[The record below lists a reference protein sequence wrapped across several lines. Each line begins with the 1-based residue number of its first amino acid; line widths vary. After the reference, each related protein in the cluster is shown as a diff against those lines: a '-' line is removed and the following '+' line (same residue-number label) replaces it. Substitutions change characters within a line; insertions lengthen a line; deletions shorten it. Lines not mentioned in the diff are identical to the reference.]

1 MRWKKGK
8 FLFITLLLFAILA
21 TIFYFFFNKSVL
33 ANSQGKITITV
44 KISVC
49 GNNIKETGEQCDG
62 SDLGGATCQSLGYS
76 GGTLSCRPDCTFN
89 TSGCWTGGGG
99 GGGGGVYVPP
109 PTTETKVVLQGKAYP
124 LAKIT
129 ILKDGEVAQITS
141 ADINANFKTE
151 IRNISAGIWNF
162 SLWAEDSKG
171 RRSIIISF
179 TVTIL
184 EGKTTTI
191 SNIFIPPTIELEKT
205 KVAKGETLNIY
216 GQTAPESQILIHVES
231 PEEIIKT
238 TMAKKTGDWDY
249 PLDTSPLEEGMHT
262 TRARA
267 ESPEGLKSAFSSVL
281 AFYVGKY
288 KPEEI
293 CPRAD
298 FNKDGRTNL
307 IDFSILLYWWGK
319 YNPCVDQNGD
329 GIINLPDFSIL
340 LYYWT
345 G

>member
-1 MRWKKGK
+1 MKKWILILLVIILSVYLFFAFK
-8 FLFITLLLFAILA
+8 FSLTPAEAGVSVTAHISAI
-21 TIFYFFFNKSVL
+21 
-33 ANSQGKITITV
+33 
-44 KISVC
+44 C
-49 GNNIKETGEQCDG
+49 GNNIKEEGEQCDG
-62 SDLGGATCQSLGYS
+62 NDLGGQTCTSLGYS
-76 GGTLSCRPDCTFN
+76 GGTLSCYSNCTFN
-89 TSGCWTGGGG
+89 TSNCFFAGGGG
-99 GGGGGVYVPP
+99 GAPPPPP
-109 PTTETKVVLQGKAYP
+109 PTQTMVILQGKAYP

-129 ILKDGEVAQITS
+129 ILKDGEVGQITS

-151 IRNISAGIWNF
+151 IRNISAGVWNF

-171 RRSIIISF
+171 RRSITISF

-184 EGKTTTI
+184 EGKITTI
-191 SNIFIPPTIELEKT
+191 SNIFIPPTIELEKN

-216 GQTAPESQILIHVES
+216 GQSAPESQISIHVES

-319 YNPCVDQNGD
+319 YNPCVDMNGD
-329 GIINLPDFSIL
+329 GIVNLPDFSIL

>member
-1 MRWKKGK
+1 MKKISLFLI
-8 FLFITLLLFAILA
+8 FLFGVSFLFTLFLKFEKTKAEIS
-21 TIFYFFFNKSVL
+21 T
-33 ANSQGKITITV
+33 TTV
-44 KISVC
+44 NVTVSVC

-62 SDLGGATCQSLGYS
+62 TDLGGQTCVSLGYA
-76 GGTLSCRPDCTFN
+76 GGTLSCYSNCTFN

-99 GGGGGVYVPP
+99 GGGVYVPP
-109 PTTETKVVLQGKAYP
+109 PTETKVVLQGKAYP

-151 IRNISAGIWNF
+151 IKNISAGIWNF

-179 TVTIL
+179 SVTIL

-205 KVAKGETLNIY
+205 KVAKGETLNIF
-216 GQTAPESQILIHVES
+216 GQTAPESQISIHVES
-231 PEEIIKT
+231 PEEIIET
-238 TMAKKTGDWDY
+238 TKAKKTGDWDY
-249 PLDTSPLEEGMHT
+249 PFDTSPLEEGMHT
-262 TRARA
+262 TGARA

-319 YNPCVDQNGD
+319 YNPCVDMNGD
-329 GIINLPDFSIL
+329 GIVNLPDFSIS

>member
-1 MRWKKGK
+1 MKKISLFLI
-8 FLFITLLLFAILA
+8 FLFGVSFLLTLFLKF
-21 TIFYFFFNKSVL
+21 
-33 ANSQGKITITV
+33 GKTKAEISTTTV
-44 KISVC
+44 TVTVSVC

-76 GGTLSCRPDCTFN
+76 GGTLRCRSDCTFD
-89 TSGCWTGGGG
+89 TSGCYTAPP
-99 GGGGGVYVPP
+99 GGGVGGYVPP

-129 ILKDGEVAQITS
+129 ILKDGEVAKIIN
-141 ADINANFKTE
+141 ADNNANFKTE
-151 IRNISAGIWNF
+151 IKNISAGIWNF

-171 RRSIIISF
+171 RRSITISF

-191 SNIFIPPTIELEKT
+191 SNIFIPPTIELDKV

-216 GQTAPESQILIHVES
+216 GQTAPESQISIHVES
-231 PEEIIKT
+231 PEEIIET
-238 TMAKKTGDWDY
+238 TKAKKTGDWDY

-288 KPEEI
+288 KAGEI

-319 YNPCVDQNGD
+319 YNPCVDMNGD
-329 GIINLPDFSIL
+329 GIVNLPDFSIL

>member
-1 MRWKKGK
+1 MKKISLFLI
-8 FLFITLLLFAILA
+8 FLFGVSFLLTLFLKFEKTKAEIS
-21 TIFYFFFNKSVL
+21 T
-33 ANSQGKITITV
+33 TTV
-44 KISVC
+44 NVTVSVC

-89 TSGCWTGGGG
+89 TSGCYTAPPGGAPPS
-99 GGGGGVYVPP
+99 PP
-109 PTTETKVVLQGKAYP
+109 PTETKVVLQGKAYP

-151 IRNISAGIWNF
+151 IKNISGGVWNF

-171 RRSIIISF
+171 RRSITISF

-184 EGKTTTI
+184 EGKITTI

-205 KVAKGETLNIY
+205 KVAKGEELNIY
-216 GQTAPESQILIHVES
+216 GQTAPESQISIHVES

-238 TMAKKTGDWDY
+238 TKAKKTGDWDY

-319 YNPCVDQNGD
+319 YNPCVDMNGD
-329 GIINLPDFSIL
+329 GIVNLPDFSIL

>member
-1 MRWKKGK
+1 
-8 FLFITLLLFAILA
+8 
-21 TIFYFFFNKSVL
+21 
-33 ANSQGKITITV
+33 
-44 KISVC
+44 
-49 GNNIKETGEQCDG
+49 
-62 SDLGGATCQSLGYS
+62 
-76 GGTLSCRPDCTFN
+76 
-89 TSGCWTGGGG
+89 
-99 GGGGGVYVPP
+99 
-109 PTTETKVVLQGKAYP
+109 

-231 PEEIIKT
+231 PEEIIET
-238 TMAKKTGDWDY
+238 TKAKKTGDWDY

-262 TRARA
+262 TKARA

-319 YNPCVDQNGD
+319 YNPCVDMNGD
-329 GIINLPDFSIL
+329 GIVNLPDFSIL

>member
-1 MRWKKGK
+1 MKKISLFLI
-8 FLFITLLLFAILA
+8 FLFGVIFLFSLFLKFEKTNAKIS
-21 TIFYFFFNKSVL
+21 TTT
-33 ANSQGKITITV
+33 ITIV
-44 KISVC
+44 SVC
-49 GNNIKETGEQCDG
+49 GNNIREGSEQCDG
-62 SDLGGATCQSLGYS
+62 SDLGGQTCTSLGYS
-76 GGTLSCRPDCTFN
+76 GGTLSCNPDCTFN

-99 GGGGGVYVPP
+99 GGGGGVYVSP
-109 PTTETKVVLQGKAYP
+109 PTETIVVLQGKAYP

-151 IRNISAGIWNF
+151 IKNISAGIWNF
-162 SLWAEDSKG
+162 SLWAEDNKG
-171 RRSIIISF
+171 RRSITISF

-191 SNIFIPPTIELEKT
+191 SNIFIPPTIELEKN
-205 KVAKGETLNIY
+205 KVAKGETLNIF
-216 GQTAPESQILIHVES
+216 GQTAPESQISIHVES

-238 TMAKKTGDWDY
+238 TKAKKTGDWDY
-249 PLDTSPLEEGMHT
+249 SLDTSPLEEGMHT
-262 TRARA
+262 TRAKA

-288 KPEEI
+288 KAGEI

-307 IDFSILLYWWGK
+307 IDFSILLSWWGK
-319 YNPCVDQNGD
+319 YNPCVDMNGD
-329 GIINLPDFSIL
+329 GIVNLPDFSIL

>member
-1 MRWKKGK
+1 MKKFSLFLI
-8 FLFITLLLFAILA
+8 FLFGVSFLLTLFLKF
-21 TIFYFFFNKSVL
+21 
-33 ANSQGKITITV
+33 GKTKAEISTTTV
-44 KISVC
+44 NVTVSVC

-62 SDLGGATCQSLGYS
+62 IDLGGATCQSLGYS
-76 GGTLSCRPDCTFN
+76 GGTLSCRPDCTFD
-89 TSGCWTGGGG
+89 TSGCYTAPPGGAPP
-99 GGGGGVYVPP
+99 PP

-129 ILKDGEVAQITS
+129 ILKDGEVAQIVS

-151 IRNISAGIWNF
+151 IKNISAGIWNF

-171 RRSIIISF
+171 RRSITISF

-216 GQTAPESQILIHVES
+216 GQTAPESQISIHVES

-293 CPRAD
+293 CPKAD

-329 GIINLPDFSIL
+329 GIVNLPDFSIL

>member
-1 MRWKKGK
+1 MGKGK
-8 FLFITLLLFAILA
+8 FFLIVLLFFAILA
-21 TIFYFFFNKSVL
+21 VIFYFFSHKSVL
-33 ANSQGKITITV
+33 ANSQGEITITV

-49 GNNIKETGEQCDG
+49 GNNIKEEGEQCDG
-62 SDLGGATCQSLGYS
+62 NDLGGASCQSLRYS
-76 GGTLSCRPDCTFN
+76 GGTLSCNPDCTFN

-99 GGGGGVYVPP
+99 GGGVYIPP
-109 PTTETKVVLQGKAYP
+109 PIETKVILQGKAYP

-129 ILKDGEVAQITS
+129 ILKDGEVAEIVN
-141 ADINANFKTE
+141 ADNNANFKTE
-151 IRNISAGIWNF
+151 IKNISAGIWNF
-162 SLWAEDSKG
+162 SLWAEDNKG
-171 RRSIIISF
+171 RRSVTVSF

-184 EGKTTTI
+184 EGKITTI

-205 KVAKGETLNIY
+205 KVAKGETLNIF
-216 GQTAPESQILIHVES
+216 GQTAPESQISIHVES

-238 TMAKKTGDWDY
+238 TKAKKTGDWDY
-249 PLDTSPLEEGMHT
+249 PFDTSPLEEGMHT

-281 AFYVGKY
+281 TFYVGKY
-288 KPEEI
+288 RGTEI

-307 IDFSILLYWWGK
+307 IDLSILLYWWGK

-329 GIINLPDFSIL
+329 GIVNLPDFSIL

>member
-1 MRWKKGK
+1 MKKISLFLI
-8 FLFITLLLFAILA
+8 FLFGVIFLFSLFLKFEETKAKIS
-21 TIFYFFFNKSVL
+21 TTT
-33 ANSQGKITITV
+33 ITIV
-44 KISVC
+44 SVC
-49 GNNIKETGEQCDG
+49 GNNIREGSEQCDG
-62 SDLGGATCQSLGYS
+62 KDLGGQTCTSLGYS
-76 GGTLSCRPDCTFN
+76 GGTLSCNPDCTFN

-99 GGGGGVYVPP
+99 GGGGGVYVSP
-109 PTTETKVVLQGKAYP
+109 PTETIVVLQGKAYP

-151 IRNISAGIWNF
+151 IKNISAGVWNF
-162 SLWAEDSKG
+162 SFWAEDSKG
-171 RRSIIISF
+171 RRSITISF
-179 TVTIL
+179 SVTIL

-205 KVAKGETLNIY
+205 KVAKGETLKIF
-216 GQTAPESQILIHVES
+216 GQTAPESQISIHVES

-238 TMAKKTGDWDY
+238 TKAKETGDWDY
-249 PLDTSPLEEGMHT
+249 SLDTSPLEEGMHT
-262 TRARA
+262 TKAKA

-281 AFYVGKY
+281 SFYVGKY
-288 KPEEI
+288 KVEEI

-319 YNPCVDQNGD
+319 YNPCVDMNHD
-329 GIINLPDFSIL
+329 GIVNLPDFSIL

>member
-1 MRWKKGK
+1 MKQWVLILLVAIFSLYPFFDFFK
-8 FLFITLLLFAILA
+8 FSFTPAEAGVSVTAHISAI
-21 TIFYFFFNKSVL
+21 
-33 ANSQGKITITV
+33 
-44 KISVC
+44 C
-49 GNNIKETGEQCDG
+49 GNNIKEEGEQCDG
-62 SDLGGATCQSLGYS
+62 SDLGGQTCTSLGYS
-76 GGTLSCRPDCTFN
+76 GGTLSCYSNCTFN
-89 TSGCWTGGGG
+89 TSNCFFAGGGG
-99 GGGGGVYVPP
+99 GGGAPPPPP
-109 PTTETKVVLQGKAYP
+109 PTQTMVVLQGKAYP

-129 ILKDGEVAQITS
+129 ILKDGEVGQITR
-141 ADINANFKTE
+141 ADINANFKAE
-151 IRNISAGIWNF
+151 IKNISGGVWNF

-171 RRSIIISF
+171 RKSITISF
-179 TVTIL
+179 AVTIL
-184 EGKTTTI
+184 EGKITTI

-205 KVAKGETLNIY
+205 RLAKGENLNIF
-216 GQTAPESQILIHVES
+216 GQTAPESQISIHVES

-238 TMAKKTGDWDY
+238 TKAKRTGDWDY
-249 PLDTSPLEEGMHT
+249 SLDTSPLEEGMHT
-262 TRARA
+262 TKARA

-319 YNPCVDQNGD
+319 YNPCVDMNGD
-329 GIINLPDFSIL
+329 GIVNLPDFSIL

>member
-1 MRWKKGK
+1 MKKISLFLI
-8 FLFITLLLFAILA
+8 FLFGVSFLLTLFLKF
-21 TIFYFFFNKSVL
+21 
-33 ANSQGKITITV
+33 GKTKAEISTTTV
-44 KISVC
+44 TVTVSVC
-49 GNNIKETGEQCDG
+49 GNNKKETGEQCDG
-62 SDLGGATCQSLGYS
+62 NDLGGATCQSLGYS

-89 TSGCWTGGGG
+89 TSGCYTAPP
-99 GGGGGVYVPP
+99 GGGVGGYVPP

-129 ILKDGEVAQITS
+129 ILKDGEVGQITS

-151 IRNISAGIWNF
+151 IRNISAGVWNF

-171 RRSIIISF
+171 RRSITISF
-179 TVTIL
+179 AVTIL
-184 EGKTTTI
+184 EGKITTI

-216 GQTAPESQILIHVES
+216 GQTAPESQISIHVES
-231 PEEIIKT
+231 PEEIIET
-238 TMAKKTGDWDY
+238 TKAKKTGDWDY

-267 ESPEGLKSAFSSVL
+267 ESPEGLKSAFSSLL

-288 KPEEI
+288 KIGEI

-319 YNPCVDQNGD
+319 YNPCVDMNGD
-329 GIINLPDFSIL
+329 GIVNLPDFSIL